1 MIFKNME
8 FHNVEEIIE
17 CRKGYAMQRIPSF
30 VSEKLNEG
38 ARNGSC
44 RFTTGVEIRFRMQSD
59 TVKITLS
66 AEKDIEAQTAFIY
79 YGSFQGG
86 WQKSSAALTEEG
98 TAIEIKRLKI

>member
-38 ARNGSC
+38 ARNGSA
-44 RFTTGVEIRFRMQSD
+44 VLPQEWKSD
-59 TVKITLS
+59 SGCKVIL
-66 AEKDIEAQTAFIY
+66 
-79 YGSFQGG
+79 
-86 WQKSSAALTEEG
+86 
-98 TAIEIKRLKI
+98 